1 MAISSYLPT
10 GLLHSKELLK
20 VEGGA
25 HGRIFSNILDFT
37 SREEVLP
44 SSIFV
49 GDGGHGREL
58 LCVLLGRQAV
68 SVLQPQTLTSS
79 SSLFSFLSV
88 GQMSVGGKGMSQ
100 FSRVRVGVG
109 ALYIPPMWKLSQA
122 EIKGT

>member
-37 SREEVLP
+37 SREVLP
-44 SSIFV
+44 SGIFV
-49 GDGGHGREL
+49 GDGGHGRS
-58 LCVLLGRQAV
+58 CSVLLGRQAV